1 MVLEAKYTDPM
12 VCFEKAYFVF
22 SANNLARVL
31 GADKDK
37 LEEDELV
44 NRAAMHTRLQRFKF

>member
-1 MVLEAKYTDPM
+1 MV
-12 VCFEKAYFVF
+12 VFEKAYFCF
-22 SANNLARVL
+22 SANNLAKVL

-44 NRAAMHTRLQRFKF
+44 NRAAMNTRLQRELLLL